1 MQSVLKDWRTAPV
14 TEKVR
19 ATLGFLEKLTLHPS
33 DVSREDVDVVRAA
46 GVSDA
51 AIEDAIWV
59 CFAFNLIDR
68 IADALGFWVPTPEQ
82 FAQSGQMMYHG
93 AYA

>member
-1 MQSVLKDWRTAPV
+1 MRSALKDWRTASV
-14 TEKVR
+14 NEKVR
-19 ATLGFLEKLTLHPS
+19 ATLGFLEKLTLHPA
-33 DVSREDVDVVRAA
+33 DVTATDVDAMRAA

-59 CFAFNLIDR
+59 CFNFNLIDR

-82 FAQSGQMMYHG
+82 FAAGGQMLYHG
-93 AYA
+93 GYA